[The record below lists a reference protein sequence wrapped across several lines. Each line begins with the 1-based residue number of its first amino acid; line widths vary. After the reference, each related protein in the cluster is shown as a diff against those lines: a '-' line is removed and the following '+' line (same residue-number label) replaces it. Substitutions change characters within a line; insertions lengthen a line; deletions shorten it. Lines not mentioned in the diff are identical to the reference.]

1 VATYWCD
8 PFLEATTQ
16 GAGTTDTTTKN
27 GTYAAPFSID
37 QLDAGGTSAYTAVN
51 GVTISDGDE
60 VRLKGIAF
68 STLFESIGNCYSATD
83 NPTSGY
89 GGFRPVTGN
98 SSFDGVL
105 STTKSSLFAL
115 QNSDISSFLPN
126 HSHPAFF
133 AAKYT
138 SDQYVVYSNIDFFIN
153 AVVERQLGYGD
164 ASDTGI
170 EVFRVKDT
178 YANPRSLTGGSA
190 SHRYMFQF
198 ANKVKLTAGWT
209 SETDQDGYSI
219 FELNNTT
226 NYRYLYINQSTSN
239 KTQYDCERL
248 VICLATR
255 GGGSTGYQTKIQF
268 NVSNSDARAE
278 ATAHVCPMFAGA
290 YGMSDL
296 FYPAVYSGDTTV
308 FPYNGGSSQY
318 TSSYLESHHGLA
330 PQSTSVTYKNIIING
345 YFYIKYGRD
354 LKPDVRIGNIYSWYN
369 NTDDGI
375 HRALRHDEGASGTL
389 PPFKYTF
396 LQNSVYYIYN
406 GSSGQ
411 DTVLQPVPRTGNQ
424 VTYESGLKKPGL
436 APLDN
441 LASSNAAYGPNH
453 TGLIE
458 SSTIFA
464 DTRENSTSNDWFVP
478 LLGRGTSS
486 PIVYNSLAKLVCNSN
501 NYRTT
506 ANNIRYQTPSAISA
520 TDSPQFFIW
529 SAEHNDFDEKP
540 VSLIGDPYTAG
551 ISYTSLMYN
560 DTVNSQSVLV
570 GQWAGTTGG
579 QSSQAWIPLELVV
592 PSYTAGSDNL
602 RVTVSTA
609 YADGASNSA
618 AGSILLRAWH
628 RDTTQTN
635 NFRVYSSS
643 ATAISAGG
651 NAASPTTVT
660 LNLTNVPTSGQEDIT
675 SVCLGIRLNFT
686 DNTNLQK
693 YYITNAAVETY

>member
-1 VATYWCD
+1 MAIFWCD

-16 GAGTTDTTTKN
+16 GDGTTDTTTKN

-37 QLDAGGTSAYTAVN
+37 QFDAGGTSAYTSVN

-68 STLFESIGNCYSATD
+68 STLFESMGNCFSSTN
-83 NPTSGY
+83 NPGGGY
-89 GGFRPVTGN
+89 GGFRAVTGN
-98 SSFDGVL
+98 TSKDFVL

-133 AAKYT
+133 AAKYN
-138 SDQYVVYSNIDFFIN
+138 SDQYVVYSNIDYFID

-164 ASDTGI
+164 FSDTGI

-190 SHRYMFQF
+190 NHRYMFQF
-198 ANKVKLTAGWT
+198 ANKVTLTAGWT
-209 SETDQDGYSI
+209 SETAQNGYSI
-219 FELNNTT
+219 YELNCDT
-226 NYRYLYINQSTSN
+226 NYRYLYINHSSSN
-239 KTQYDCERL
+239 KTKYDCERL
-248 VICLATR
+248 VICLAPR
-255 GGGSTGYQTKIQF
+255 GNGSTGYQTRIVF
-268 NVSNSDARAE
+268 SLWNSDARAE
-278 ATAHVCPMFAGA
+278 ATDHVCPMFAGS

-296 FYPAVYSGDTTV
+296 FYPAVYSGDTSV
-308 FPYNGGSSQY
+308 FPYYGGSIQY
-318 TSSYLESHHGLA
+318 SSSYLESNNGIGTQA
-330 PQSTSVTYKNIIING
+330 TSVTYKNIILNG
-345 YFYIKYGRD
+345 YLFLKYGLN
-354 LKPDVRIGNIYSWYN
+354 LKPDVRLGNIYSRSN
-369 NTDDGI
+369 SNDDNVD
-375 HRALRHDEGASGTL
+375 RVLRHDEGASGSL

-406 GSSGQ
+406 GASGR
-411 DTVLQPVPRTGNQ
+411 DVVLQPVPRTGNQ
-424 VTYESGLKKPGL
+424 VTYESGLKKPGI
-436 APLDN
+436 APFTN

-453 TGLIE
+453 AGLIE

-501 NYRTT
+501 DYRTT

-520 TDSPQFFIW
+520 TDSPQFFVW

-551 ISYTSLMYN
+551 ISYVSLMYN

-570 GQWAGTTGG
+570 GQWGGTTGG
-579 QSSQAWIPLELVV
+579 ESSQAWIPLELVV

-628 RDTTQTN
+628 RDTTQTT

-660 LNLTNVPTSGQEDIT
+660 LNLTNVPASGQEDIT